1 MFRHIKIGER
11 IQIAGIL
18 GRLQDEI
25 RAQRL
30 KKKVHEAKSSR
41 FHQTL
46 FKPIIDSQDASTDVL
61 KQMVNSKPDKTSELL
76 PGKRDSAIDEVDT
89 IPQQLLDKQITRGT
103 NGGSYSVGNVPIT
116 LGDASI
122 KVNGKTFAT
131 TAGLL
136 QLIFYNEPTEPD
148 DITEA
153 DQETYKQFLVASN
166 YVYTNKGGVIR
177 TNKLPPKETLKRE
190 LVDAVITEAGG
201 QTAEGLGPI
210 RKSKKRPVVY
220 VPTTKREALK
230 KLSLLLALHNAGNSA
245 ADDEALVIADYLRSK
260 SFITKRRY
268 AAICSLLYKDNVRA
282 KRYR

>member
-30 KKKVHEAKSSR
+30 KKKVQGTESSR
-41 FHQTL
+41 FHHTL
-46 FKPIIDSQDASTDVL
+46 FKPIIDSQDANTDVL

-89 IPQQLLDKQITRGT
+89 IPQKLLDKQITRET
-103 NGGSYSVGNVPIT
+103 NGVYLVGQVPIT
-116 LGDASI
+116 VTDASI
-122 KVNGKTFAT
+122 KVSGKTFAAT
-131 TAGLL
+131 PGLL
-136 QLIFYNEPTEPD
+136 QLIFYNEPTQTD
-148 DITEA
+148 AITEG
-153 DQETYKQFLVASN
+153 DQETYKQFLVASK
-166 YVYTNKGGVIR
+166 YVYTQGGEFRI
-177 TNKLPPKETLKRE
+177 NKLPPRDSLKRE
-190 LVDAVITEAGG
+190 LVEAVIAAGG
-201 QTAEGLGPI
+201 KTKTAKGLGPI
-210 RKSKKRPVVY
+210 RKTKKRPVVY

-260 SFITKRRY
+260 SYITKSRY